1 MSTSRRGRVALA
13 TTAAALTVAL
23 SGCGVTGTG
32 FQPGVAAKVDDRT
45 VSTDH
50 VDELVSLY
58 CDAIDDQFAAEDTV
72 VPFGY
77 LRTGVAGELTLK
89 LAAEQLAE
97 DYGVEPTADYDR
109 AVSDIESQI
118 TELSDDEQEAVLEV
132 ATASAYVAAV
142 QIAVGE
148 VLLADEGVT
157 DPASEEAG
165 PRGVEAFN
173 EWLDDHEV
181 VLNPEY
187 GATLKDG
194 ALAPDDTE
202 LSFPVGE
209 TAKQGRA
216 EQPDPAYAKGLP
228 ESQRCG

>member
-45 VSTDH
+45 LSTDH
-50 VDELVSLY
+50 VDELVGLY
-58 CDAIDDQFAAEDTV
+58 CDAIDEQLVGEGTV

-77 LRTGVAGELTLK
+77 LRSGVAGELTLK

-97 DYGVEPTADYDR
+97 EYDVEPTADYDR
-109 AVSDIESQI
+109 AVADIESQI
-118 TELSDDEQEAVLEV
+118 ADLSDEEQEAVLEV

-148 VLLADEGVT
+148 TVLTDEGVA
-157 DPASEEAG
+157 DPASDDAG
-165 PRGVEAFN
+165 QRGVEVFN
-173 EWLDDHEV
+173 QWLDDHEV
-181 VLNPEY
+181 VFNPEY
-187 GATLKDG
+187 GVTLKEG
-194 ALAPDDTE
+194 ALATDDTE
-202 LSFPVGE
+202 VSFPVGE
-209 TAKQGRA
+209 IAKQGRA
-216 EQPDPAYAKGLP
+216 EQPDPAYAKSLP